1 LPSAS
6 ALTFPLS
13 SIDLDIPLFQ
23 VVLSA
28 AVCTKSGKAIMAR
41 QFISMTR
48 IRIEGLLAAFPKLMS
63 GGRNTQ
69 HTFIETE
76 SVRCVKNHSHL
87 AQEFT
92 GEGF

>member
-1 LPSAS
+1 
-6 ALTFPLS
+6 
-13 SIDLDIPLFQ
+13 
-23 VVLSA
+23 
-28 AVCTKSGKAIMAR
+28 MAR

-76 SVRCVKNHSHL
+76 SVRCSKKSL
-87 AQEFT
+87 TRE
-92 GEGF
+92 

>member
-1 LPSAS
+1 
-6 ALTFPLS
+6 
-13 SIDLDIPLFQ
+13 
-23 VVLSA
+23 
-28 AVCTKSGKAIMAR
+28 MAR

-76 SVRCVKNHSHL
+76 SVRCSKKITDTRVNEESGSKV
-87 AQEFT
+87 
-92 GEGF
+92 